1 MNLVLVISILAGL
14 SAAGLVWFGWSLLAA
29 IAPRSSPVSSNP
41 GGDEPGD
48 DE

>member
-14 SAAGLVWFGWSLLAA
+14 SAAGLFWFGWSLLAA
-29 IAPRSSPVSSNP
+29 VAPRRGPVSNTP
-41 GGDEPGD
+41 VTDEPGD